1 MKKKEKDK
9 YVSEIVE
16 PVCKKMGF
24 HKIEYNDVDGSFW
37 EFVRTKDG
45 IKQVIELLNGR
56 YLEMR
61 FRTNLYGQRTVST
74 NEIWKGN
81 TKWDEFGIYPYKDN
95 TEFENIL
102 KFYATLIVEKAEEVF
117 ASISVRI
124 IPEISLEDYEY
135 LKKLCLERKENSPVE
150 LSLLQDKVRA
160 LSDKKFEDIKYDLL
174 EISFEYGNWIIA
186 NFGGRWGSFYEQFGV
201 MEVGPKK
208 TCGNVIHEIYVF
220 WKRMLSFEERA
231 IKNIY
236 SIPYENEF
244 SIPAIS
250 DEDYQYLK
258 ELSESQKTD
267 RSITIEEIQER
278 INTLKGEDFKIIKN
292 KLLLLAV
299 DYGNCLIANYGGGW
313 NWIEG
318 GYGIEKVGREKQ
330 YVNVIID
337 VYSGW
342 KTPYPLDRETIESQY
357 LLC

>member
-1 MKKKEKDK
+1 M
-9 YVSEIVE
+9 
-16 PVCKKMGF
+16 
-24 HKIEYNDVDGSFW
+24 
-37 EFVRTKDG
+37 
-45 IKQVIELLNGR
+45 
-56 YLEMR
+56 
-61 FRTNLYGQRTVST
+61 
-74 NEIWKGN
+74 
-81 TKWDEFGIYPYKDN
+81 
-95 TEFENIL
+95 
-102 KFYATLIVEKAEEVF
+102 
-117 ASISVRI
+117 
-124 IPEISLEDYEY
+124 EDYEY